1 MTVKISV
8 YSDYVCP
15 FCFLAKQP
23 LYEVLQEKENI
34 DIEWIPFE
42 KRVQP
47 HNTLQPEDRSLHW
60 EQFVYPLA
68 KKMGISIARPNVSPY
83 PGSHLAAEAYYF
95 AKLNGKANEYNDRL
109 LHAFFQEQQN
119 IGQMEVLV
127 DIASAIGLDHAACRK
142 ALEQRLYRE
151 MHEKAMAHAYNE
163 LGIVTAPTFLIGR
176 KKVSGI
182 QSKEVLKQII
192 EQEQEQKSKK
202 KKLNMLMNGESCGIN
217 GCQ

>member
-1 MTVKISV
+1 LTVKISV

-23 LYEVLQEKENI
+23 LYEVLQERDNI
-34 DIEWIPFE
+34 DIEWIPFQQ
-42 KRVQP
+42 RVQP
-47 HNTLQPEDRSLHW
+47 HNTLGPEDQSLHW

-68 KKMGISIARPNVSPY
+68 KKMGISIVLPNVSPY

-95 AKLNGKANEYNDRL
+95 AKMNGKANEYNDRL

-119 IGQMEVLV
+119 ISQVEVLA
-127 DIASAIGLDHAACRK
+127 DIASSVGLDNDACRK

-151 MHEKAMAHAYNE
+151 VHEKAMAYAYNE
-163 LGIVTAPTFLIGR
+163 LGILTAPTFLIGR
-176 KKVSGI
+176 TKVSGI
-182 QSKEVLKQII
+182 QSKETLEQII
-192 EQEQEQKSKK
+192 EQEQKAKK
-202 KKLNMLMNGESCGIN
+202 KKLNLLMNGQSCGTN